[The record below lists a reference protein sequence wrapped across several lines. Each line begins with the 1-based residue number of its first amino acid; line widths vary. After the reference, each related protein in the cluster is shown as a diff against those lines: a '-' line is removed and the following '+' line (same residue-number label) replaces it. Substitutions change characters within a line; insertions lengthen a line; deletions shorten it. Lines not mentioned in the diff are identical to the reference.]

1 MEKSTINTSTKDKIL
16 DATLNIISTEGFQ
29 NVTIRKIAQAANV
42 NVAAVNYHFGSKNNT
57 INKALEYLMLQ
68 AKEIFQYLLNDN
80 EDPKVSLKIFVDQ
93 YSKNLAK
100 YPDQINNLI
109 YQSIYE
115 KNPTRNT
122 FQEYLKTEGIRLI
135 KNSIQKVCPNDSDMI
150 LTLKTM
156 QLLSCLSFPVLLG
169 KRSVEIFGTNLSEP
183 HLRTK
188 YIEMLLENILRY

>member
-122 FQEYLKTEGIRLI
+122 FQEYLKTEGICLI

-183 HLRTK
+183 NLRTK